1 MKTHVRRMTFP
12 LHLRVQL
19 CETVKH
25 ILRILHLGELDN
37 R

>member
-19 CETVKH
+19 CETVK
-25 ILRILHLGELDN
+25 LHFVEFYTLAS
-37 R
+37 